1 MELST
6 FVLFLLAGF
15 AAQLIDGSLGMGYG
29 VSCNVFLM
37 SFGVPPALASASIH
51 TAEVFTTGA
60 SGLAHWRFGNVD
72 KRLFRKLS
80 VSGVVG
86 AVFGAY
92 VLTRIDGDVIKPFV
106 AVYLL
111 IMGMVIIWKSWKR
124 PLPREVTTHITPL
137 GLVGGFFD
145 AIGGGGWG
153 PIVASTLLARGN
165 HPRRSIGS
173 VNLAEFF
180 VALSVSVTLF
190 GSVALEAQI
199 QNILGLVVGGL
210 VAAPLAAY
218 ISHRL
223 PVQKLMALVGVLIL
237 VLSLNTILTSVAL

>member
-223 PVQKLMALVGVLIL
+223 PAQKLMALVGVLIL